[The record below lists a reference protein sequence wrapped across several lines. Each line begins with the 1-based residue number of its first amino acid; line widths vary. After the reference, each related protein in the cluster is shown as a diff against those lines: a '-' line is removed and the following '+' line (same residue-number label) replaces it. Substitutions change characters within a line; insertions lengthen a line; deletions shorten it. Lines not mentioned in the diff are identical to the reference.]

1 MLSNSAKQKIALIAL
16 IPTCI
21 FGFTS
26 ITTHLPLNPNAI
38 HQNGPSSSVSS
49 RLSLVSSTSTQDGI
63 TTRGPETGSP
73 LNMICDERREFE
85 LNLGKAMDTLKK
97 DYPDILTQAP
107 DFSIFDE
114 DLEVVDPSGVT
125 IRGIKNY
132 ETSFAVV
139 RTITGFFYSTED
151 SGLTFR
157 TVFDCTRNSIRIS
170 WNAVLVPKA
179 VYGGVRN
186 QVHVDGISVYEM
198 DRKTG
203 MIIQH
208 RVENLL
214 VNGNPVHAPK
224 GVVYALSK
232 EVAGASVAGAGGFG
246 IGQGSLPSTTSTT
259 TAKSKGFQ
267 LEFRPPKIFSR
278 GYSPLFTMTS
288 SASSDD
294 ESGNNNNF
302 DEDAYQRKNDTRR
315 KYGLPSL
322 SPEEFMKIEAEVRQ
336 LELVQ
341 QQKQQQAAQQNAA
354 ALAAEEKKKK
364 RGSFLKNMMGDVL
377 TDTCESNY
385 DCERPMVCCDFM
397 FKKVCCAS
405 GMKVM
410 NFVPGQMQ
418 PLRVPIPA
426 KVPRGGPDGFPE
438 DGY

>member
-1 MLSNSAKQKIALIAL
+1 MLKMLSNSAKQKIALIAI

-21 FGFTS
+21 FGFSS
-26 ITTHLPLNPNAI
+26 ITTHLPLNPNAN
-38 HQNGPSSSVSS
+38 HNTPSLSVSS
-49 RLSLVSSTSTQDGI
+49 RLSLVSTSTQDGV
-63 TTRGPETGSP
+63 TTRGIETGSP

-85 LNLGKAMDTLKK
+85 LKLGKAMDTLKK
-97 DYPDILTQAP
+97 DYPYILTQAP

-132 ETSFAVV
+132 ETSFTVV
-139 RTITGFFYSTED
+139 RTITGFFYSTEE

-170 WNAVLVPKA
+170 WNAVLVPKEI
-179 VYGGVRN
+179 YGGLRN

-232 EVAGASVAGAGGFG
+232 EMAGVPAAGGFG
-246 IGQGSLPSTTSTT
+246 IDQGPLSSPT

-267 LEFRPPKIFSR
+267 LEFRSPKIFSR

-288 SASSDD
+288 SASSDG
-294 ESGNNNNF
+294 ESGNDNPF

-315 KYGLPSL
+315 KYGLPAL

-364 RGSFLKNMMGDVL
+364 RGNFLKNMMGDVL

-410 NFVPGQMQ
+410 NGIPGEMQ

-426 KVPRGGPDGFPE
+426 KFPRGGPDGFPE
-438 DGY
+438 DAY